1 MAEPLVSGLDP
12 RKRRRLIIG
21 VLLRAA
27 LTATLLVVI
36 YYLLPLDG
44 VERLSQWARLA
55 VGLAV
60 IAAVTAW
67 QIRTILKSR
76 YPGLR
81 AIEALA
87 VSVPLFL
94 LFFASTYFLMS
105 GAGSGNF
112 SQANLSRT
120 DSLYFTVTTF
130 ATVGYG
136 DITATTEGA
145 RIIVTVQ
152 MILDLLILGLG
163 VRAFIGAARLGQKR
177 SAAGNQTPPASRLPQ
192 LPG

>member
-1 MAEPLVSGLDP
+1 MTEPLVSGLDP

-21 VLLRAA
+21 VLLRTAF
-27 LTATLLVVI
+27 TATLLVAI
-36 YYLLPLDG
+36 YYLLPLDR
-44 VERLSQWARLA
+44 VERLSQWARLV
-55 VGLAV
+55 VGLAL

-76 YPGLR
+76 HPGLR

-87 VSVPLFL
+87 VTVPLFL

-112 SQANLSRT
+112 SQASLSRT

-136 DITATTEGA
+136 DITAITQGA
-145 RIIVTVQ
+145 RLVVTVQ
-152 MILDLLILGLG
+152 MMLDLLILGLG
-163 VRAFIGAARLGQKR
+163 VQAFLGAARLGHKR
-177 SAAGNQTPPASRLPQ
+177 GAAASQTESASP
-192 LPG
+192 